1 MIRNILTA
9 WRKRRQHQRVM
20 SRFFALFEQESVALR
35 ECMIGLA
42 EIYADAQRR
51 ANEQTTQPEE
61 ASR

>member
-1 MIRNILTA
+1 MIRTLITA
-9 WRKRRQHQRVM
+9 WRKRRQHRRAM
-20 SRFFALFEQESVALR
+20 ARFFALFEQESVALR

-42 EIYADAQRR
+42 EIYADAHRI